1 MNGHH
6 HHSGIGGISR
16 HKEVG
21 RLKWVLAITLIF
33 MVAEIVGGV
42 FSKSLAL
49 LADAGHMFTDVA
61 ALSLSLFAM
70 RLAQRPPSKMKTF
83 GYVRLEILAALI
95 NGATLLVIAGLILL
109 EAWQRLRSPV
119 EINGIVML
127 SVAVLG
133 LGVNVVGAVLLRSHA
148 HNNLN
153 VRGAYLHVLGDLLG
167 SVGAIF
173 AGVIIVTTGWTPA
186 DPIISG
192 VIALLILFGAWKL
205 VREAAEVLLEAVPTH
220 VNVVGA
226 VLLRSH
232 AHDNLN
238 VRGAY
243 LHVLGDLLGSVG
255 AIFAGVIIVTTGWT
269 PADPIISGVIALL
282 ILFGAWK
289 LVREAAEVLLE
300 AVPTH
305 VDMDVVL
312 DALRSIEGLDEV
324 HDVHVWTLTSGFVA
338 LSAHGVIDDPAQH
351 TNILDEVR
359 TRMANYD
366 ISHVTFQIEMRTVYQ
381 IPSSGSEP

>member
-6 HHSGIGGISR
+6 HHSDIGGISR

-42 FSKSLAL
+42 LSKSLAL

-70 RLAQRPPSKMKTF
+70 RLAQRPPSKTKTF

-119 EINGIVML
+119 EINGIIML

-148 HNNLN
+148 HN
-153 VRGAYLHVLGDLLG
+153 
-167 SVGAIF
+167 
-173 AGVIIVTTGWTPA
+173 
-186 DPIISG
+186 
-192 VIALLILFGAWKL
+192 
-205 VREAAEVLLEAVPTH
+205 
-220 VNVVGA
+220 
-226 VLLRSH
+226 
-232 AHDNLN
+232 NLN